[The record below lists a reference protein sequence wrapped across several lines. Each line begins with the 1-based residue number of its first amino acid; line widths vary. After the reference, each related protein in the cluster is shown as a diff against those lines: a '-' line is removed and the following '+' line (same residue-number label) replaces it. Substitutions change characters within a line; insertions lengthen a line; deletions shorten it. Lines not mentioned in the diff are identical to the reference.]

1 MSKAKCDCC
10 GRKSPRFEM
19 IKDGYKE
26 IIAVQDGETYTVD
39 KLKCF
44 QCLMMKGVKH
54 AKTTIRYE

>member
-10 GRKSPRFEM
+10 GRKRARFEM

-26 IIAVQDGETYTVD
+26 ITAVEDGETYTVD

-44 QCLMMKGVKH
+44 QCLMMKGVEH
-54 AKTTIRYE
+54 AKATIRYE